1 MTDLSIRPARAED
14 APLVLSLL
22 RELADYEKLLD
33 RFHVTEDSIRRDM
46 MGDPCDCDLGFVDG
60 AAAGVVT
67 SFRTY
72 KSFRAKRGIFVEDL
86 YVKPEFRG
94 RGLGKRFL
102 ATLAARA
109 GDGFLQWDVL
119 DWNTPSIDFY
129 KSLGVAMS
137 PEWITCHLEGDALA
151 RLA

>member
-1 MTDLSIRPARAED
+1 MTDLSIRPANPED

-33 RFHVTEDSIRRDM
+33 RFHVSEDSIRRDM
-46 MGDPCDCDLGFVDG
+46 MGDPCNCDLGFVDG
-60 AAAGVVT
+60 VAAGLVT

-94 RGLGKRFL
+94 RGVGSNAMRQMIAWLSRHHVRRFYVDTTVGNK
-102 ATLAARA
+102 ASQRMIQKA
-109 GDGFLQWDVL
+109 GFGEPL
-119 DWNTPSIDFY
+119 P
-129 KSLGVAMS
+129 
-137 PEWITCHLEGDALA
+137 
-151 RLA
+151 